1 MFYQVAEPLRAI
13 MHRPRGEDLSVT
25 IPAGAVLTCCGHTTR
40 GLLGMIEVRWQT
52 REYSVLDRDLHR
64 AQRGMH
70 GRLGEG
76 GQLAAVLRAARG
88 DLRADV
94 DLQHQAAQ
102 SRDPAISRSCLVGSP
117 VRQG

>member
-64 AQRGMH
+64 KC
-70 GRLGEG
+70 
-76 GQLAAVLRAARG
+76 VSVRAA
-88 DLRADV
+88 
-94 DLQHQAAQ
+94 
-102 SRDPAISRSCLVGSP
+102 P
-117 VRQG
+117 